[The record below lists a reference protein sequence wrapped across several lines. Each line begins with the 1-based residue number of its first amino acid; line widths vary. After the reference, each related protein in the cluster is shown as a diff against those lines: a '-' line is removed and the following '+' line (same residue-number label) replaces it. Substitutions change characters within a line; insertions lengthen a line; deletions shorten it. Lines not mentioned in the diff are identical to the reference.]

1 MIENI
6 EDNKKEILICL
17 GIIGL
22 IIIFLIIRGFTSK
35 KELIYTI
42 ESNKSSKLPYIN
54 LKIEGID
61 EINRELKEDY
71 YMIKD
76 LKNESNMTYEYNKS
90 NDILSLLVTEIIYV
104 DNKVPVTRFV
114 THNIDLK
121 NKKIFTADDI
131 YSKYKISKIS
141 TKRMLDTAMANQY
154 ESDIKNKFISSINFD
169 FEYYVMEFKQYHG
182 IEDLVLYINNNE
194 VYGYLNI
201 RDYVPNS
208 TKTKYPKMNK
218 EFKLN

>member
-6 EDNKKEILICL
+6 EDNKKEILLCL

-22 IIIFLIIRGFTSK
+22 IVLFLIIKGCTSK
-35 KELIYTI
+35 KEIIYTI
-42 ESNKSSKLPYIN
+42 ESNKTSKLPYID
-54 LKIEGID
+54 LKITDIND
-61 EINRELKEDY
+61 INRELKEDY
-71 YMIKD
+71 YMIID
-76 LKNESNMTYEYNKS
+76 LQNESYMTYKYNK
-90 NDILSLLVTEIIYV
+90 NDDILSVLVTEVMYV
-104 DNKVPVTRFV
+104 ADKVPVTRYV
-114 THNIDLK
+114 TYNIDLK
-121 NKKIFTADDI
+121 NKKILSDDDI
-131 YSKYKISKIS
+131 YSKYEISKYS
-141 TKRMLDTAMANQY
+141 TKRMLDTALANQY
-154 ESDIKNKFISSINFD
+154 EQDIKDKFIDSSKHD
-169 FEYYVMEFKQYHG
+169 FEFYAMEFKQYHG